1 MLVRERFEAVQVP
14 HRVAGTTTRDEQL
27 VRNDCKISAVY
38 KVREATGTAFLIQSE
53 LVHLRLPVP
62 RRGTAYQLECLG
74 PLVAEL
80 PAGASKI
87 AATAQDLSG
96 GRHRSLTVR
105 THIPSVRLP
114 PDSPVRP
121 AQHEQLITVELPRR
135 PGSAYDNYRVEL
147 AFRLP
152 KALLIRERVVYTAKI
167 SCGGSSYL
175 QPMVPLTNDL
185 GFVNAFTVPR
195 DGRPFDFILPHI
207 ATGISS
213 HGETTRT
220 LACNR

>member
-53 LVHLRLPVP
+53 LVHLHLPVP

-105 THIPSVRLP
+105 THIPAVRLP
-114 PDSPVRP
+114 PNSPVRA
-121 AQHEQLITVELPRR
+121 AQHKQLITVELPRR

-147 AFRLP
+147 PSAFRRLFSS
-152 KALLIRERVVYTAKI
+152 ASGWCIR
-167 SCGGSSYL
+167 
-175 QPMVPLTNDL
+175 
-185 GFVNAFTVPR
+185 PR
-195 DGRPFDFILPHI
+195 SPAEAR
-207 ATGISS
+207 AT
-213 HGETTRT
+213 
-220 LACNR
+220 CNQWCR